1 MAIIQCKELTK
12 SYGRKQALDGFS
24 CAIEE
29 NKITGVIGRNG
40 AGKTT
45 FLKIVSGF
53 FRESSGEVKV
63 FGEKPFNS
71 LNVSANSIMI
81 DQDMTMPTILKLGEI
96 IKEASRFYP
105 NFDRELAFRL
115 LSYFSLDE
123 KSYVTGLSKGMRS
136 TFYSIIGLSARCP
149 LTIFDEPTLGMD
161 AGVRKD
167 FYRALLKDFIA
178 FPRTILFSSH
188 HLEEIEDLLED
199 VLLVH
204 KGKNQLYVSID
215 EMKEWAI
222 AVQGA
227 TSVMKE
233 WMEKK
238 DVLFTKEIG
247 SNMTYVVVKND
258 LTAQEQELMKQNG
271 LMVSAVTATDLC
283 VYLTNE
289 SKGGIDDVFRADEQ
303 E

>member
-1 MAIIQCKELTK
+1 MAIIECKGLTK
-12 SYGRKQALDGFS
+12 SYGSKHALDGFS

-45 FLKIVSGF
+45 FLKVVSGF
-53 FRESSGEVKV
+53 FQESSGEVKV
-63 FGEKPFNS
+63 FGERPFNS
-71 LNVSANSIMI
+71 LNVSANSIMV
-81 DQDMTMPTILKLGEI
+81 DHEMPLPTSLKLSEI
-96 IKEASRFYP
+96 LEEASRFYP
-105 NFDRELAFRL
+105 NFERELAFRL
-115 LSYFSLDE
+115 LSYFSLNE
-123 KSYVTGLSKGMRS
+123 KAYVNDLSKGMRS
-136 TFYSIIGLSARCP
+136 TFHSIIGLSSRCA

-161 AGVRKD
+161 AAVRKD

-199 VLLVH
+199 VLLVD
-204 KGKNQLYVSID
+204 KGKNYLHLSID
-215 EMKEWAI
+215 ELMNWSV

-227 TSVMKE
+227 TQVVNE
-233 WMEKK
+233 WTESRE
-238 DVLFTKEIG
+238 VLFKKEIG
-247 SNMTYVVVKND
+247 SSMTYAVVKND
-258 LTAQEQELMKQNG
+258 LSAQERESLKRFG
-271 LMVSAVTATDLC
+271 LTVSSVSATDLC
-283 VYLTNE
+283 VYLTTE